1 MEILLK
7 LLSIKYLWTL
17 RENLNNIST
26 ALENGAMKIDLKD
39 KGFRPVLERAHVRKQ
54 AAAEAEGLRWQLEK
68 KDMEILE
75 LKKTIKSR
83 LDDISNYNVLR
94 LDMAEA
100 RIESAGK
107 QDNVKVQHLEA
118 KIEQL
123 VANKK
128 KKQIYVAGSLFFHEF
143 DETMDDLQKELK
155 DCERENAELK
165 QIAKDFSRKT
175 LVDALVLKSQRSV
188 SPS

>member
-1 MEILLK
+1 MIHGEIEKTHGSITMEKTFEPI
-7 LLSIKYLWTL
+7 SKYLWTL
-17 RENLNNIST
+17 RENLNNIFN
-26 ALENGAMKIDLKD
+26 ALESGSLEVEPKD
-39 KGFRPVLERAHVRKQ
+39 KGFPPVLERAHLRKQ

-83 LDDISNYNVLR
+83 LDDISNYKLR

-118 KIEQL
+118 KVEQL
-123 VANKK
+123 VADNKK
-128 KKQIYVAGSLFFHEF
+128 KQ
-143 DETMDDLQKELK
+143 M
-155 DCERENAELK
+155 
-165 QIAKDFSRKT
+165 
-175 LVDALVLKSQRSV
+175 
-188 SPS
+188 

>member
-1 MEILLK
+1 
-7 LLSIKYLWTL
+7 
-17 RENLNNIST
+17 
-26 ALENGAMKIDLKD
+26 MKIDMKD
-39 KGFRPVLERAHVRKQ
+39 KGFRPVLEREHVRKQ

-68 KDMEILE
+68 KDMEIFE
-75 LKKTIKSR
+75 VKKTIKSR
-83 LDDISNYNVLR
+83 LDDISNYELG

-128 KKQIYVAGSLFFHEF
+128 KQIYVAVNLMRPWMLYRKNS
-143 DETMDDLQKELK
+143 KIA
-155 DCERENAELK
+155 REKMLN
-165 QIAKDFSRKT
+165 
-175 LVDALVLKSQRSV
+175 
-188 SPS
+188 